1 MNTAALGSEEKLET
15 QLESGGGEAPLS
27 ALCSLLKF
35 LLPHLRPSLA
45 LKQLQLIALRI
56 LPPISNPCSQH
67 IWLLKPKIRFGFFFF
82 PPDQPA
88 EPRQQTLLPGREAPG
103 QDPQPP
109 ATAAHPLGGLGN
121 VAPAR
126 SRRERRKQPPAL
138 AAVPSPPRRF
148 SIPASPGLAR
158 PGRARRSLT
167 ALFPHEGKPR
177 PAAAR
182 LRALSRRPG
191 GY

>member
-1 MNTAALGSEEKLET
+1 MRKSSET
-15 QLESGGGEAPLS
+15 QLESGGEEAPLS

-56 LPPISNPCSQH
+56 LPPISNPCRQH
-67 IWLLKPKIRFGFFFF
+67 IWLLVSYFF
-82 PPDQPA
+82 PPP
-88 EPRQQTLLPGREAPG
+88 TSLPSRGTRTG
-103 QDPQPP
+103 PP
-109 ATAAHPLGGLGN
+109 AAGDCR
-121 VAPAR
+121 APR
-126 SRRERRKQPPAL
+126 RRPRERGSRRERRKRPPAL
-138 AAVPSPPRRF
+138 AAVPSPPGRF
-148 SIPASPGLAR
+148 SIPASSSLAR